1 MDLVLIRHPPP
12 AVEEGV
18 CYGCTDLPLAG
29 APDAAADAFVAR
41 LALLGAPSPQTL
53 LTSPL
58 VRCAG
63 VAAELGKR
71 LGLLPGTD
79 ARLREID
86 FGAWEGR
93 RWGDIDRAALDAW
106 AADLHHARA
115 HGGESVAQCS
125 ARVAEWFEACR
136 ALAAGSA
143 WVLTHAGVMR
153 IVAARALSLPLE
165 QTLSWPVGMGGIVW
179 LRGGRDEMRWQLVRW
194 NA

>member
-1 MDLVLIRHPPP
+1 MDLLLIRHPPP

-18 CYGCTDLPLAG
+18 CYGCTDLPLAA
-29 APDAAADAFVAR
+29 APDAAADALAAR
-41 LALLGAPSPQTL
+41 LASLGAPSPQAL

-58 VRCAG
+58 GRCAS

-71 LGLLPGTD
+71 FGLPSGAD

-93 RWGDIDRAALDAW
+93 RWDDIDRAALDAW
-106 AADLHHARA
+106 AADLHHARE

-125 ARVAEWFEACR
+125 ARVVEWFEACR
-136 ALAAGSA
+136 ASAAERA

-165 QTLSWPVGMGGIVW
+165 QTLRWSVEMSGIVW
-179 LRGGRDEMRWQLVRW
+179 LRGGRGDVPWQLVRW